1 MKTVAHIFHDDEDSL
16 LIGSRL
22 PRRIAEVS
30 AEQNIEVEVFVFGAA
45 QRRLGT
51 AATELDRRFNAQIDE
66 LIAAGIPVGACV
78 NTARGDG
85 TESALT
91 ARGLTLAV
99 ARDVFLRYTMERATV
114 IGF

>member
-22 PRRIAEVS
+22 PRRWAEVA
-30 AEQNIEVEVFVFGAA
+30 AEHGVEVEVFVFGAA
-45 QRRLGT
+45 QRRLRQNDR
-51 AATELDRRFNAQIDE
+51 EVDRRFNTHIDE
-66 LIAAGIPVGACV
+66 LIAAGITVGACLKM
-78 NTARGDG
+78 ARADG
-85 TESALT
+85 TEAALA

-99 ARDVFLRYTMERATV
+99 ARDVFLRYTMEQATV

>member
-22 PRRIAEVS
+22 PRRVAEIS
-30 AEQNIEVEVFVFGAA
+30 AAHGVEVEVFVFGAA
-45 QRRLGT
+45 QRRLGRSDS
-51 AATELDRRFNAQIDE
+51 ELDRRFNIQIDE
-66 LIAAGIPVGACV
+66 LIAAGVTVGACL
-78 NTARGDG
+78 NMARADG
-85 TESALT
+85 TDHDLV

-99 ARDVFLRYTMERATV
+99 AREVFLRYTMEQATI

>member
-1 MKTVAHIFHDDEDSL
+1 VKTVAHIFHDDEDSL

-30 AEQNIEVEVFVFGAA
+30 AEQNIEVEAFVFGAA
-45 QRRLGT
+45 QRRLGKT
-51 AATELDRRFNAQIDE
+51 DSELDRRFNAQIDE
-66 LIAAGIPVGACV
+66 LIASGIPVGACI
-78 NTARGDG
+78 NTARADG
-85 TESALT
+85 TESALA

-99 ARDVFLRYTMERATV
+99 ARDVFLRYTREQATV